1 MRRDYDVYFIGGW
14 GGGGGGGGGG
24 GYIFCF
30 WLFVRIILTTA
41 GLGVD

>member
-1 MRRDYDVYFIGGW
+1 MRRDYDVYFIFFW
-14 GGGGGGGGGG
+14 RGGGGGGGG

-41 GLGVD
+41 ALGVD